1 METKELTDY
10 SQWGEQPTI
19 LKILGPNP
27 GRFLDIG
34 AFAAKALSNTRALY
48 ELGWSGVMVE
58 PSPGPLAGLI
68 REYGSD
74 DRVEVIGAAVG
85 AINHLA
91 HFYVSDD
98 AVSTTEQSNFD
109 KWKGVGGFYGSYWVP
124 VITLGQI
131 FNQFGPFDFMS
142 IDTEGSSFMILG
154 ELLATQMRPTCICVE
169 HDGRMIEITQLV
181 TQHGYSVVGATGDN
195 LVLSL

>member
-1 METKELTDY
+1 MSAEITDY

-19 LKILGPNP
+19 LKILGLNP

-68 REYGSD
+68 REYGND

-85 AINHLA
+85 AINCLA

-98 AVSTTEQSNFD
+98 AVSTTEQLNFD

-124 VITLGQI
+124 VITIPQI
-131 FNQFGPFDFMS
+131 LNQFGPFDFVS

-154 ELLATQMRPTCICVE
+154 SYLQRRCGPSAFAWSMT
-169 HDGRMIEITQLV
+169 
-181 TQHGYSVVGATGDN
+181 GA
-195 LVLSL
+195 